1 MNHVEVSRSLLVNF
15 ICFLTNYTLKFAYNH
30 LIKKTCIFYQLFF
43 LFCLLHLYD
52 QLVLYI
58 LSQIQH
64 SINEDKV
71 YDINQNVPFVIR

>member
-1 MNHVEVSRSLLVNF
+1 M
-15 ICFLTNYTLKFAYNH
+15 
-30 LIKKTCIFYQLFF
+30 
-43 LFCLLHLYD
+43 HLYD

-71 YDINQNVPFVIR
+71 YDINQNVPFVIRLIYMKKMLCQKIVFWSSFVDKQVSFT